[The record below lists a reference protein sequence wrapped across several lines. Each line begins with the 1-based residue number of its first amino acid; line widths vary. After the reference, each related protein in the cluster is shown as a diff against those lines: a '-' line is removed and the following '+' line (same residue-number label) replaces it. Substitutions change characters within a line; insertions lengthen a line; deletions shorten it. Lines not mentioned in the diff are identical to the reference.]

1 MLPKDW
7 LFLRFSQWAA
17 ESPAV
22 AYYQLIIDS
31 SSSSIRMHSPVVMQ
45 PLRKI
50 ISNRLHCEFDV
61 GFRLKCYFS
70 NCIRNF
76 LMWSFKNVMKLRLNA
91 SECRAS
97 ALLLVG
103 IKYSTSSSWK
113 VHTAAQQ
120 SEFRFYSHIH
130 LCLTNKL
137 HYIPHWFQPRVA
149 SVLPPLNL
157 RVLRFLPSIIFICAA
172 FETEQMC
179 FAMYCTHWESGSGS
193 VFIAAFSC
201 LEMGP
206 SEQRQYFT
214 GAWQAAAKVFTAWL
228 QCGKMD
234 PARDAHAARGLR
246 TERALTRCC
255 LILYIVYKMSFFKE
269 KKKKRT
275 KDERKMIG
283 MLNDVCRHILTQL
296 SPWVDGGFA
305 FLTSSVWSP
314 LGSREILVEIPSTL
328 PPFFVLSADKTCRGK
343 SLEEKQKLE
352 RLFCLRF

>member
-1 MLPKDW
+1 
-7 LFLRFSQWAA
+7 
-17 ESPAV
+17 
-22 AYYQLIIDS
+22 
-31 SSSSIRMHSPVVMQ
+31 
-45 PLRKI
+45 
-50 ISNRLHCEFDV
+50 
-61 GFRLKCYFS
+61 
-70 NCIRNF
+70 
-76 LMWSFKNVMKLRLNA
+76 MKLRLNA

-255 LILYIVYKMSFFKE
+255 LILYIVYTMSFFK

-283 MLNDVCRHILTQL
+283 MLNDVSRHILTQL

-314 LGSREILVEIPSTL
+314 LG
-328 PPFFVLSADKTCRGK
+328 
-343 SLEEKQKLE
+343 
-352 RLFCLRF
+352 